1 MKSSRYRLLH
11 WTFIRLLC
19 LAVSLVASV
28 HAAEGEIDFAR
39 EVQPIFAQHCLECHG
54 PDTQEGSLRLDQRT
68 SVTAEAD
75 SGEVPVVPGDAAAS
89 ELLKRITSTD
99 PDVRMPPEGERIA
112 PKDIETIRQWIVE
125 GANYSEHWAYRP
137 LRSPTLP
144 VVNNEAWCRTPID
157 YFVLSKL
164 EQQNI
169 EPSPPAD
176 CATLIKR
183 IYYDLLGIP
192 PSTDAVD
199 RFIGDQSPI
208 AYENLV
214 DRLLASPRFGERWG
228 RHWLDKA
235 RYADSDGYEKDNPR
249 PNAWLYRDWV
259 IRSINADQPF
269 DAFTIEQLAGD
280 LLPSATPH
288 QKLATAFHRQT
299 LTNTEGGTDKEQWRV
314 AAVMDRT
321 ETLGAVWLGL
331 TVGCARC
338 HNHKYDQISQDEYY
352 QLFAFFNNGDE
363 TNFELPA
370 RELWKRLL
378 QKKTKVRVVTQRTK
392 DPRKTRVLRRGEFL
406 EPQHEVVAN
415 TLATLPDFESRH
427 SDGSIAD
434 RLDLAQWLMSGDNPL
449 PPRVAANHVWKNL
462 FGKGIVRTVNDFGI
476 RGEPPTHPQLLD
488 YLAAIFQRNGWSRKS
503 LVRAIVT
510 SSTYRQSSTY
520 RVNLQDVDP
529 NNRLLHRQNRFRVEA
544 EIVRDIA
551 LAASGML
558 SDRVGGQSVF
568 PPIPASVT
576 DLTYNSS
583 FKWKTS
589 QADDRYRRGMYTFFK
604 RTAPH
609 PNLTTFDCPTSNVTC
624 VERDSSNTPIGA
636 LVTLNNQVY
645 VEAAVAFAKLVL
657 TQSPSSRQ
665 DRVTFAIRRCIAR
678 KPTAEEVQHFDQLI
692 EKAAAYY
699 TSHGDEAKSLVG
711 IDNAELAAWTVA
723 TRVMLNLDEFITR
736 E

>member
-1 MKSSRYRLLH
+1 
-11 WTFIRLLC
+11 
-19 LAVSLVASV
+19 
-28 HAAEGEIDFAR
+28 
-39 EVQPIFAQHCLECHG
+39 
-54 PDTQEGSLRLDQRT
+54 
-68 SVTAEAD
+68 
-75 SGEVPVVPGDAAAS
+75 
-89 ELLKRITSTD
+89 
-99 PDVRMPPEGERIA
+99 
-112 PKDIETIRQWIVE
+112 
-125 GANYSEHWAYRP
+125 
-137 LRSPTLP
+137 
-144 VVNNEAWCRTPID
+144 
-157 YFVLSKL
+157 
-164 EQQNI
+164 
-169 EPSPPAD
+169 
-176 CATLIKR
+176 
-183 IYYDLLGIP
+183 
-192 PSTDAVD
+192 
-199 RFIGDQSPI
+199 
-208 AYENLV
+208 
-214 DRLLASPRFGERWG
+214 
-228 RHWLDKA
+228 
-235 RYADSDGYEKDNPR
+235 
-249 PNAWLYRDWV
+249 
-259 IRSINADQPF
+259 
-269 DAFTIEQLAGD
+269 
-280 LLPSATPH
+280 
-288 QKLATAFHRQT
+288 
-299 LTNTEGGTDKEQWRV
+299 
-314 AAVMDRT
+314 
-321 ETLGAVWLGL
+321 
-331 TVGCARC
+331 
-338 HNHKYDQISQDEYY
+338 
-352 QLFAFFNNGDE
+352 
-363 TNFELPA
+363 
-370 RELWKRLL
+370 
-378 QKKTKVRVVTQRTK
+378 
-392 DPRKTRVLRRGEFL
+392 
-406 EPQHEVVAN
+406 VAN

-427 SDGSIAD
+427 SGGSIAD

-510 SSTYRQSSTY
+510 SSTYRQSSTH